1 MIHIIRNKTNITFQD
16 IAEQVED
23 MIKSERVENRQTAQ
37 GLVSFFVTDINNEV
51 PSNTPK
57 GSGECSNVVCNSG
70 GLLKY
75 QNSFLQKTP
84 VISKQLDSTPNADKL
99 NEFAAQIAAMKAI
112 FLDEI
117 HELKLQLEKFK
128 NSFEGNGGTLSEEK
142 LSDKYLIKT
151 ST

>member
-1 MIHIIRNKTNITFQD
+1 MRENASVEGQIIEAIYIIRNKSRRPDEDAIFICIVKNLTTNITFQD
-16 IAEQVED
+16 IAEQVEG

-37 GLVSFFVTDINNEV
+37 ELVSFFVTDINDKV

-70 GLLKY
+70 GLPKD
-75 QNSFLQKTP
+75 QNSFLQETT
-84 VISKQLDSTPNADKL
+84 VISKQLDSTPNTDKL

-117 HELKLQLEKFK
+117 HELK
-128 NSFEGNGGTLSEEK
+128 
-142 LSDKYLIKT
+142 
-151 ST
+151 

>member
-1 MIHIIRNKTNITFQD
+1 M
-16 IAEQVED
+16 
-23 MIKSERVENRQTAQ
+23 
-37 GLVSFFVTDINNEV
+37 
-51 PSNTPK
+51 
-57 GSGECSNVVCNSG
+57 VCNSG
-70 GLLKY
+70 GLPKD
-75 QNSFLQKTP
+75 QNSFLQETP
-84 VISKQLDSTPNADKL
+84 VISKQLDSTPNTDKL

-128 NSFEGNGGTLSEEK
+128 KFFKGNGGTLSDEK